1 MEIPV
6 KKIMDGNKIEDAIS
20 KGAMKNPDCL
30 NEFIDIKNQIRIYA
44 VHSTILTHLVW

>member
-30 NEFIDIKNQIRIYA
+30 NEFIDIKNQYLKSPVR
-44 VHSTILTHLVW
+44 

>member
-6 KKIMDGNKIEDAIS
+6 KKIMAGKKIEDTIS

-30 NEFIDIKNQIRIYA
+30 NEFIDIKNQYLK
-44 VHSTILTHLVW
+44 SLDQ